1 MIKQTVVYHY
11 IRRMFND
18 KMNIIDSW
26 NNMDESKVDCKVK
39 DAQPKGSIL
48 CDPIGIT

>member
-1 MIKQTVVYHY
+1 MIKHTVVYHY

-18 KMNIIDSW
+18 KMNTIDSW
-26 NNMDESKVDCKVK
+26 NNMDESKVYCKVK